1 MSNAVS
7 VVLLLVGL
15 IWIDPAGAQPAPR
28 DSPAW
33 FLSVREGQLT
43 ANINRIPL
51 RLVLAGFSYAIVH
64 APALSGARSAELWI
78 P

>member
-15 IWIDPAGAQPAPR
+15 SWIDPASAQPAPR
-28 DSPAW
+28 DFPAW

-43 ANINRIPL
+43 ANIDRIPL
-51 RLVLAGFSYAIVH
+51 RLVLEELARQ
-64 APALSGARSAELWI
+64 APLRVSMSGGGGATIA
-78 P
+78 